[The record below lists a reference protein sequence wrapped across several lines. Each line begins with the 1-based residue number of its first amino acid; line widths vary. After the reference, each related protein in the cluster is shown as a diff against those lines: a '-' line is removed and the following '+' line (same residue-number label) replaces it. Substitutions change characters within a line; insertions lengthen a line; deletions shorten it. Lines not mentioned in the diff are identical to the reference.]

1 MTSGV
6 KVKKAFFTP
15 FLTKKRPVHLAFF
28 CCVIIS
34 LLACEQRANNDGLPL
49 DSAYKLMRGSTMG
62 TSYAIKAK
70 LPDSVSPEK
79 LHDDI
84 EKQLQ
89 DFNQIMSTYIDTSEI
104 SLLNQSPVQQE
115 IEISEALREV
125 IEISLDV
132 SEKTG
137 GAFDITVGPLV
148 NLWGFGPVEVSS
160 APNEAHV
167 EAVMGRVGVKNIV
180 LHNNMLTKT
189 AEIEMDLS
197 AVAKGHATDV
207 IGELLEENN
216 VDHYMIEI
224 GGEIKLRG
232 MSPSGH
238 VWRIGVEKP
247 ALGREGAV
255 QVVAGENIAIATSG
269 DYRNF
274 YEKDGKRISHT
285 IDPTTGM
292 PIEHALASVTVV
304 TEHGGYADA
313 YATALNVLGPDKG
326 FALAEELGLA
336 AFFIVREGDDF
347 GVKYTTNF
355 EQYGVQ

>member
-1 MTSGV
+1 M
-6 KVKKAFFTP
+6 KKRFFTP
-15 FLTKKRPVHLAFF
+15 FLTTKRPVHLAFF
-28 CCVIIS
+28 CCLI
-34 LLACEQRANNDGLPL
+34 LLVSACDKRVNNDGLPS

-70 LPDSVSPEK
+70 LPAELSAEK

-89 DFNQIMSTYIDTSEI
+89 NFNQIMSTYIDTSEL
-104 SLLNQSPVQQE
+104 SLLNQSPANQE
-115 IEISEALREV
+115 IKISDALRDV

-132 SEKTG
+132 SKKSG

-148 NLWGFGPVEVSS
+148 NLWGFGPIEISS
-160 APNEAHV
+160 APTGEQV
-167 EAVMGRVGVKNIV
+167 RAVMGRVGVQNIV

-189 AEIEMDLS
+189 AEIEIDLS

-207 IGELLEENN
+207 IGELLEQNN
-216 VDHYMIEI
+216 VENYMVEI

-232 MSPSGH
+232 MGPSGH
-238 VWRIGVEKP
+238 AWRIGVEKP

-255 QVVAGENIAIATSG
+255 QVIAGDNIAIATSG

-274 YEKDGKRISHT
+274 YEQDGKRLSHT
-285 IDPTTGM
+285 IDPTTGN
-292 PIEHALASVTVV
+292 PIEHMLASVTVV
-304 TEHGGYADA
+304 AEKGGYADA
-313 YATALNVLGPDKG
+313 YATALNVLGPEKG
-326 FALAEELGLA
+326 YALAEELGLA

-347 GVKYTTNF
+347 GVKYTANF